1 VQQPQQGPLPP
12 PPPPDDDDDD
22 DDNDIEDNV
31 ADDEPHSS
39 GSEAEVEEA
48 EPEPEPGPPADEF
61 HSASEGE
68 DWEDIQEPIYEEIPE
83 PPEGAAAAR
92 PGPSTPKPLSKVEA
106 KLLKRTIGS
115 PARQTRSKVRVSPS
129 VLHHFPPG
137 RRGKK

>member
-22 DDNDIEDNV
+22 DVEDNV
-31 ADDEPHSS
+31 VDDEPHSS

-48 EPEPEPGPPADEF
+48 EPEPQPGPPADEF